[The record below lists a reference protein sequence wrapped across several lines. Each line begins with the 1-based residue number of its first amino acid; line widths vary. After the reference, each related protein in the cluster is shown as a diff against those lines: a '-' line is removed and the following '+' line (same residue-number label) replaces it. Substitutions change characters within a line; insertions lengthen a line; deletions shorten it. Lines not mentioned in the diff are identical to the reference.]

1 MVDLGGY
8 IIILTNDDG
17 KIKLYGSP
25 ADNADTLEVGDEI
38 LEVNGR
44 TLENATHNEVIQ
56 YIHQCIKSRTI
67 CLRLRRRSGNQ
78 MEELDGPNAGRIRDA
93 WVIAVE
99 RSARERLQK
108 LTALKKIQPRDIQGI
123 LHQQINDAVAST
135 SEDSAAKDV
144 TNGQITVTLPDKSR
158 RRSGSGVT
166 DIHSQQQQQLQEN
179 NNSSSRD
186 AKKPQEGLGPD
197 EMWAPGALGHHRELP
212 VDVPDTLLQKA
223 YPNKVKNRSSD
234 YRNGLQHRPRS
245 ASDLDLSLN
254 LKNETLKTRTTPA
267 DGRIRLVSND
277 DVDAAPRTINGL
289 QPMLKIELK
298 IEDEEEKKIKVA
310 KKNSASIDKYRD
322 SPIVIDSPVLKSDLK
337 VLGEYENVDEDAN
350 GQKESGIDV
359 EDDYP
364 FAKEDYPTMLKTC
377 SDDSASPRS
386 SSGRS
391 DSTAPLDTSLRCEQ
405 RHSKNKDKHKD
416 VRHTLYD
423 VRRIDLGSPCR
434 SVIPDIKIAPLF
446 GRTRDTTSFDNPAY
460 GLTDLQDLQ
469 GLLRSDEASDMTKLI
484 DDQCSSVSRIPKEQD
499 KASPVRVEDQQME
512 SSRTTTEHSTNKSG
526 AKNTKRRGNVDERAK
541 LKAKSRS
548 LDIEELI
555 RTGSTDDLLGVELN
569 HLSSLSSSSTR
580 PKKKHRH
587 QQISSGYSTLRSEA
601 SGDLERNSMDRS
613 FFVVSNTY
621 REVAVDCPPDFVP
634 VTKRH
639 PVYPPPNKTTTPGNS
654 KHNTLEPK
662 RDRESK
668 GGTCTPATTTMTT
681 PITTTITTTALVASP
696 CLPPY
701 DNSRYT
707 TLPSGDGSA
716 RETIV
721 AHNAMVDRKHD
732 ARKVRSRV
740 KSLIVD
746 GLHSIMHNE
755 HCKSLR
761 CAFLSTHHSNAPTQ
775 LCSNEPVLQSFNM
788 NSGEFSVTVSLSSS
802 ASNKLFYE
810 NPCFDVSHDENVHC
824 VAFPR
829 RKFLKNAQHS
839 SSSSFLR
846 DEFSKDCQNF
856 FPAEGKNDEMIS
868 SSFSTTI
875 GDHTPSV
882 NLSLSEDKGVA
893 NSSEC
898 LLADFEN
905 EIPEITLSDWPEKIT
920 TREQNP
926 SLPDVSFLKFADTP
940 TQLSFIQEKNQNSRN
955 SLHELSSAKRP
966 VVRHLNV
973 NDISDDF
980 QRSQKEEVLHNR
992 CDSPSTQNRK
1002 NSSLSFEYKSSS
1014 KLPNVPTDNA
1024 KFRVCRRS
1032 MSDISDLTAVR
1043 IRFLLSLRDPV
1054 PKPKISRRIT
1064 VGQDG
1069 RDQPMTTLHD
1079 SDGCTKRSSR
1089 PSNDRIL
1096 KSYTRESAH
1105 VDSLEQ
1111 AGLNGVKPA
1120 IPPREQKRAP
1130 ARPPKDNLR
1139 LSTQNNN
1146 VETSDNANTTEPTQ
1160 QQLHS
1165 IRKYQEQLRKRKD
1178 EEERQE
1184 MLSRSLRG
1192 SKKLQALES
1201 HATSLAGQEN
1211 LAYAQDEVTTVSR
1224 ITHATPNAIQEV
1236 KEPPKTLTYGEVVA
1250 TLERLQLQLQNISG
1264 ALGISG
1270 PGVETELK
1278 AVRALLVQN
1287 QFASAL
1293 ATRHALKNRL
1303 RAGKILKHHADDAS
1317 SLARDCVDIL
1327 EKWQLSAT
1335 STGVGS
1341 AETIAAV
1348 EELTNILTS
1357 YDMEALLLAHDS
1369 IVSYVDGLQRKRS
1382 PSSSPPSGPPSPTSS
1397 WKDSRMVDNIK
1408 IIRIEKTN
1416 EPLGATVRNDG
1427 DAVIIGRVVRGGA
1440 ADKSGL
1446 LHEGDEVLEVNGVE
1460 MRGKTVNE
1468 VCDILAGM
1476 QGSLTFLVLPKQTS
1490 HRNNLR
1496 REDTTQIH
1504 IRAHFDYDPEED
1516 LYIPCRE
1523 LGVSFQKGDILHV
1536 ISQEDP
1542 NWWQAYREGEEDQTL
1557 AGLIPSKAFQ
1567 HQRESMKQT
1576 IAGDKSTVRGSKKSS
1591 TLLCARKNPKKKKRN
1606 KFGANFNDDGYPL
1619 YATTAIDDYDSEEV
1633 LTYEEVALY
1642 YPRANHKRPIVLIGP
1657 PNIGRHELRQRLMQ
1671 DSERFAA
1678 AIPHTSR
1685 PKKDSEVDGQDY
1697 HFISRAQFESDILC
1711 RKFVEHGEYEKAYYG
1726 TSVEAIRTVVNSGK
1740 ICVLNLHPQSL
1751 KILRN
1756 SDLKPYVVFIAPPSL
1771 EKLRQ
1776 KRIKNNES
1784 FKEEELKD
1792 IIEKAREME
1801 DKYGHLFDMLI
1812 VNNDTDRAYN
1822 QLLTEINSLEREPQ
1836 WVPASWVLQ

>member
-1 MVDLGGY
+1 MR
-8 IIILTNDDG
+8 IL
-17 KIKLYGSP
+17 K
-25 ADNADTLEVGDEI
+25 TL
-38 LEVNGR
+38 
-44 TLENATHNEVIQ
+44 H
-56 YIHQCIKSRTI
+56 
-67 CLRLRRRSGNQ
+67 
-78 MEELDGPNAGRIRDA
+78 
-93 WVIAVE
+93 W
-99 RSARERLQK
+99 
-108 LTALKKIQPRDIQGI
+108 
-123 LHQQINDAVAST
+123 
-135 SEDSAAKDV
+135 
-144 TNGQITVTLPDKSR
+144 SR

-267 DGRIRLVSND
+267 DGRIRLVLND
-277 DVDAAPRTINGL
+277 DVDAASRTINVRNGL
-289 QPMLKIELK
+289 QPMSMLKIELN
-298 IEDEEEKKIKVA
+298 IEDEEEKKVKVA
-310 KKNSASIDKYRD
+310 KKDSANIDKYHD
-322 SPIVIDSPVLKSDLK
+322 SPIATDSPDLMSDLK
-337 VLGEYENVDEDAN
+337 AFEEYDNIDEDAS
-350 GQKESGIDV
+350 GQKESGVDV

-405 RHSKNKDKHKD
+405 RQNQDIHKD
-416 VRHTLYD
+416 VQHTSYD

-434 SVIPDIKIAPLF
+434 SMIPDIKIAPLF
-446 GRTRDTTSFDNPAY
+446 GRARDATSFDNPAY

-469 GLLRSDEASDMTKLI
+469 GLLRSDEASDMTRLI
-484 DDQCSSVSRIPKEQD
+484 DDQCSIPRIPKEQD
-499 KASPVRVEDQQME
+499 KTPPVRTEDQQIE
-512 SSRTTTEHSTNKSG
+512 PSRATTEPSANKSA
-526 AKNTKRRGNVDERAK
+526 AKNTKRRANVDERAK

-555 RTGSTDDLLGVELN
+555 RASSTDDLLGIES
-569 HLSSLSSSSTR
+569 HLSSLSSTSAR

-601 SGDLERNSMDRS
+601 SGELERSMDRS
-613 FFVVSNTY
+613 FLVFSDSKSY

-662 RDRESK
+662 RDRESE
-668 GGTCTPATTTMTT
+668 GGACTPTTTTM
-681 PITTTITTTALVASP
+681 TTTITTTALVASP
-696 CLPPY
+696 RLPPN

-707 TLPSGDGSA
+707 TLSSGDVGSA

-721 AHNAMVDRKHD
+721 ACNATIDRKHD
-732 ARKVRSRV
+732 AKKVRSTV

-755 HCKSLR
+755 HRRSLL
-761 CAFLSTHHSNAPTQ
+761 CASPSTHQFNAPTR
-775 LCSNEPVLQSFNM
+775 LRSNEPVLQSFNM
-788 NSGEFSVTVSLSSS
+788 NLGDFSGEFSLTACNFE
-802 ASNKLFYE
+802 ASKKLFYE
-810 NPCFDVSHDENVHC
+810 NPCFDVSHDEDIYYET
-824 VAFPR
+824 FPR
-829 RKFLKNAQHS
+829 RNLLRKVKRPS
-839 SSSSFLR
+839 SLLFPR
-846 DEFSKDCQNF
+846 NKFSKNWRNSF
-856 FPAEGKNDEMIS
+856 YSEGENGEPIL
-868 SSFSTTI
+868 SSFSNKIADPTRLA
-875 GDHTPSV
+875 
-882 NLSLSEDKGVA
+882 NLSLSDDKVV

-898 LLADFEN
+898 LLADFKN
-905 EIPEITLSDWPEKIT
+905 EIQEITSSDRSENIT
-920 TREQNP
+920 TREQNL
-926 SLPDVSFLKFADTP
+926 SLPDASFLKIVDTP
-940 TQLSFIQEKNQNSRN
+940 IQSFVQETNQNSRN
-955 SLHELSSAKRP
+955 SLHELFSVKHH
-966 VVRHLNV
+966 VVRHLFDGVSDNFQHSQ
-973 NDISDDF
+973 ND
-980 QRSQKEEVLHNR
+980 ELHNR
-992 CDSPSTQNRK
+992 CVSPNAQNQK
-1002 NSSLSFEYKSSS
+1002 NSSLFVEYQCKE
-1014 KLPNVPTDNA
+1014 LMNVPTDKGV
-1024 KFRVCRRS
+1024 KFRVCQRS

-1043 IRFLLSLRDPV
+1043 IRFLLSLRDPI
-1054 PKPKISRRIT
+1054 PNPKIWRQ
-1064 VGQDG
+1064 VMGQNE
-1069 RDQPMTTLHD
+1069 RDQPMMTLRD
-1079 SDGCTKRSSR
+1079 SNGCTKQNPPR
-1089 PSNDRIL
+1089 PSNECTL
-1096 KSYTRESAH
+1096 KNYTRESTH
-1105 VDSLEQ
+1105 VDQ

-1120 IPPREQKRAP
+1120 IPPRDQKRAP

-1146 VETSDNANTTEPTQ
+1146 VETSDNANATEPTQ

-1201 HATSLAGQEN
+1201 HATSLIGQEN

-1224 ITHATPNAIQEV
+1224 VTHATPNAVQEV
-1236 KEPPKTLTYGEVVA
+1236 KEPPRTLTYGEVVA

-1303 RAGKILKHHADDAS
+1303 RASKIFKHHADDAS
-1317 SLARDCVDIL
+1317 NLARDCVDIL
-1327 EKWQLSAT
+1327 EKWQSSAT
-1335 STGVGS
+1335 STGVGG

-1348 EELTNILTS
+1348 EELTSILTG

-1382 PSSSPPSGPPSPTSS
+1382 PSSSPPSAPPSPTSS
-1397 WKDSRMVDNIK
+1397 WKDSRVVDNIK

-1416 EPLGATVRNDG
+1416 EPLGATVRNEG

-1476 QGSLTFLVLPKQTS
+1476 QGSLTFLVLPAPTCHK
-1490 HRNNLR
+1490 NNLR

-1516 LYIPCRE
+1516 PYIPCRE
-1523 LGVSFQKGDILHV
+1523 LGVSFQKGDVLHV

-1557 AGLIPSKAFQ
+1557 AGLIPSRSFQ

-1812 VNNDTDRAYN
+1812 LNNDTDRAYN